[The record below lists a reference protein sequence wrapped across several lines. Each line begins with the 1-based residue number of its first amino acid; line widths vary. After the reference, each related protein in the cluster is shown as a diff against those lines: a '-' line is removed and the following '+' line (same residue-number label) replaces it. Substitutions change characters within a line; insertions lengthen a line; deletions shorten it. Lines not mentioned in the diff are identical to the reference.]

1 MLAACEA
8 PLDWRGD
15 RKLSRLADSRSKERR
30 GCPGIA
36 VAGTKIVDE
45 QMNDSLSQYSKI
57 VEGKK
62 VLAKED
68 LGSVGS

>member
-1 MLAACEA
+1 MLATCEA

-15 RKLSRLADSRSKERR
+15 KKLSRLADSRSKERR
-30 GCPGIA
+30 KCPGIA
-36 VAGTKIVDE
+36 VTGTTIVDE
-45 QMNDSLSQYSKI
+45 QTNDSTSRYSKI